1 MRKRFQ
7 KGSVKKVNGAWIGQ
21 WWEDGHRRNRTLG
34 RVSQM
39 TKSQVWEQLE
49 TILTPINARGRT
61 PSAQC
66 AFGEFTEQVY
76 LPFYR
81 RKWKRST
88 ILTNE
93 DRVRHHLV
101 VEFEP
106 RTLGGFDRDELQ
118 DLLDRKAKTG
128 LSFSTVA
135 HLRWDLKQIF
145 RMAVAEGYI
154 GRNPAELLFTPREC
168 PRPAT
173 REMNIEEVNKL
184 LSVLDLREQLIA
196 RLAIIAGMRPGEI
209 FGLKWRRLER
219 EYADVQQRVYRGE
232 VDTPKSIHSVRW
244 AALSDGLGA
253 RIQKWRSLALEA
265 GPDAWVFPS
274 EKGTTPLAKDNCWR
288 RHIQPRL
295 EAVGLGWVNFHVMRR
310 THSCL
315 LSELG
320 VEPKVRADQMGHTVD
335 VNENVYTRASLRQR
349 RAAVNA
355 LESALQVM

>member
-1 MRKRFQ
+1 
-7 KGSVKKVNGAWIGQ
+7 
-21 WWEDGHRRNRTLG
+21 
-34 RVSQM
+34 M
-39 TKSQVWEQLE
+39 TKSQAWERLE
-49 TILTPINARGRT
+49 TIPIPINARGRT

-66 AFGEFTEQVY
+66 TFGEFIQQVY

-88 ILTNE
+88 IPTNE

-101 VEFEP
+101 AEFEP
-106 RTLGGFDRDELQ
+106 RPLGGFTRDELQ
-118 DLLDRKAKTG
+118 DLLDRKAKAG
-128 LSFSTVA
+128 LSFSSVA
-135 HLRWDLKQIF
+135 HLRWDLKQVF

-184 LSVLDLREQLIA
+184 LSVLDLREQPIA
-196 RLAIIAGMRPGEI
+196 RMAIIAGMRPGEI
-209 FGLKWRRLER
+209 FALTWGRLER
-219 EYADVQQRVYRGE
+219 EYADVRQRVYRGK

-253 RIQKWRSLALEA
+253 RIQQWRSLAVDS
-265 GPDAWVFPS
+265 GPEAWVFPS

-315 LSELG
+315 LAELD
-320 VEPKVRADQMGHTVD
+320 VDPKVRADQMGHTVD

-355 LESALQVM
+355 LESTLQVM